1 MNRLLNQLRLMA
13 EEQTYLEAR
22 DRMLKATNE
31 STATRAVMW
40 AIVEAAVLLTISI
53 TQVVAVKSFFSEKM
67 NSGVIAGL
75 TSGISVFGK
84 SASFGSPRA
93 GTPRGASKGLLGV

>member
-1 MNRLLNQLRLMA
+1 MA

-40 AIVEAAVLLTISI
+40 ALVEAAVLLTVSVA
-53 TQVVAVKSFFSEKM
+53 QVVAVKSFFSEKT
-67 NSGVIAGL
+67 SSGGVIAGL

-84 SASFGSPRA
+84 SGSFGKN
-93 GTPRGASKGLLGV
+93 RGHSKGLLGV